1 MPAPSRFL
9 RQQQVKYSTCWY
21 CWQCSDQGDGSSKGG
36 TVLRKRGRFSGR
48 RDGSPEQEQLPRN
61 GDKLSGILHHQ
72 YTLCRLL
79 LSVQLRQFS
88 DSLAFRCFCSDDQLA
103 WRYDTGNK
111 KKQRI
116 REIRVFFVSYKM
128 YLAAGEGFEPSQTD
142 PESVVLP
149 LHNPA
154 ISATVVIIAHCPWV
168 MQEFLRTIL
177 QHRAAVV

>member
-1 MPAPSRFL
+1 MHPPRFVLPAFRGTVL
-9 RQQQVKYSTCWY
+9 RE
-21 CWQCSDQGDGSSKGG
+21 GG
-36 TVLRKRGRFSGR
+36 TVLRKGDGSPKGGRFSGR

>member
-1 MPAPSRFL
+1 MCCRHSGGRFSA
-9 RQQQVKYSTCWY
+9 RGRFFER
-21 CWQCSDQGDGSSKGG
+21 GDGSPKGG
-36 TVLRKRGRFSGR
+36 GSPEGGRFS
-48 RDGSPEQEQLPRN
+48 EQQQLPRN

-154 ISATVVIIAHCPWV
+154 TFATEVIIAHCPWV

>member
-1 MPAPSRFL
+1 MVTSYQEYCIISTPYVASYYQFNCASFL
-9 RQQQVKYSTCWY
+9 TLLHLDVFALMISWLGVMT
-21 CWQCSDQGDGSSKGG
+21 
-36 TVLRKRGRFSGR
+36 
-48 RDGSPEQEQLPRN
+48 QE
-61 GDKLSGILHHQ
+61 
-72 YTLCRLL
+72 T
-79 LSVQLRQFS
+79 
-88 DSLAFRCFCSDDQLA
+88 
-103 WRYDTGNK
+103 